1 MPPLTHAQSP
11 KQCHPERSGEPA
23 FHDVAQTDRRSI
35 SSPRN
40 LSVLCI
46 SALCFFLLLAIK
58 AAPTRIAQAPQSSEG
73 CLSCHTNTD
82 EPTMHPTKTVHLL
95 CTQCHGGNAEISIA
109 PNTNSNSADYNAA
122 KTKAHVQPS
131 TQAFRNQST
140 RPRERL
146 YTEWLRE
153 SAQYIKFINPG
164 DLRIAPETC
173 GAADCHANEVRAVS
187 TSMMTHSGMLW
198 GAALYNNGGT
208 PHKNTH
214 FGESYNREG
223 QPQSLKTIPPP
234 SLEETKTKGVLSQLD
249 PLNRWET
256 SEPGNVLRV
265 FERGGHKKSDL
276 ANPNRE
282 EEPGK
287 PDDQLSDR
295 GFGTELRTD
304 PVFLGLQ
311 KTRLLDPVM
320 SLPGTNDHPGDYRAS
335 GCTSCHVIYA
345 NDNDPAH
352 SGAYAS
358 YGHNGTSSSS
368 DPTIN
373 KSEPGHPIKH
383 TFTRS
388 IPSSQCMIC
397 HIHPGTNMVTT
408 YFGLT
413 WWDNELEAD
422 KMFPPQQRN
431 PTEADRYRAA
441 LRNPEAAAARG
452 LWIDDKFLEQTGSTE
467 FNAKLNTTKFADF
480 HGHGWVFRAVFNHD
494 RKGNWLD
501 KDGNKIAFDD
511 PNRFNKAVYL
521 ADIHLE
527 KGMQCADCHFAQDNH
542 GNGKIYAEP
551 RAAVEIDC
559 IDCHGTIRNKAT
571 LVTSGPGSSTSFT
584 SSTSS
589 TSLTSSSPGRHLD
602 TLRTPWG
609 QRRFEWSSTGTLI
622 QRSMTD
628 EHKQWEIVQTADTI
642 TPGNLHFN
650 MKSYRAK
657 LMTKS
662 GIVESQ
668 MPQDDTHLVHGNQS
682 MTCYTCH
689 TSWTPTC
696 FGCHLQMTA
705 NVRRPML
712 HNEGILTR
720 NYTSYNFQV
729 LRDDIYML
737 GVDGTVTNHRIA
749 PARSSCAVLVS
760 SQNANREW
768 LYYTQQTISSPGLSG
783 QAFSTFVPHTV
794 RAKETKQCTDCHVS
808 AANDNNAW
816 MAQLLL
822 RGTNFMNFMGRY
834 VYVAT
839 GRKGFE
845 AIAVAEHDEPEA
857 IYGSDLHRIAYPDN
871 YKKFLAHNRELETQA
886 KHAGN
891 VLDIQAR
898 GEYAYSATGSGG
910 LRVYDIAN
918 IDNKG
923 FSERITT
930 APVSPVGQKFFVPT
944 KNAVAV
950 ASPTTLAV
958 DPLRT
963 QLPENE
969 EQPIHLLYGFL
980 YVADTEEG
988 LIIIGNPDLKAK
1000 SPGVGTLL
1008 DGNPANNFLKRSLAF
1023 NPDGALTGARRITI
1037 AGTYAYVLTDR
1048 ALIVVNLDNPLAPK
1062 ITATIAAPLLK
1073 DPRALAIQFR
1083 YAFIVDRDGLKVLDV
1098 TDLAQPKPVSRA
1110 SAPLQS
1116 AQHFIGPRGTAIP
1129 GCAPLWHRPG
1139 RASAV
1144 PKTRK
1149 NVPALAADGI
1159 LTVLYTPP
1167 PARDDSSACL
1177 DANSQDPAPQFNPN
1191 SYTQVSLAEAR
1202 NIYVARTYAYV
1213 SAGKQG
1219 IAIIDVENP
1228 EQPKLDQLFTAN
1240 GQLNDVNDV
1249 KIGMVAASAFA
1260 FVADGKNGLRILQI
1274 LSPWDDPAHF
1284 SGFSPRPTPKLIATA
1299 HTKGPALAI
1308 SKGIDRDRATDES
1321 GNQLAVFGRR
1331 GARPLNLAESQ
1342 RLYLHSTPTGPTP
1355 YTVTDTPI
1363 EHPQ

>member
-1 MPPLTHAQSP
+1 
-11 KQCHPERSGEPA
+11 
-23 FHDVAQTDRRSI
+23 
-35 SSPRN
+35 
-40 LSVLCI
+40 
-46 SALCFFLLLAIK
+46 
-58 AAPTRIAQAPQSSEG
+58 
-73 CLSCHTNTD
+73 
-82 EPTMHPTKTVHLL
+82 MHPTKTVRLA
-95 CTQCHGGNAEISIA
+95 CTNCHGGNSEISVA
-109 PNTNSNSADYNAA
+109 TNTALNSPEYAAA
-122 KTKAHVQPS
+122 KQKAHVQP
-131 TQAFRNQST
+131 TTTTFRNPA

-153 SAQYIKFINPG
+153 SAEYIKFINPG
-164 DLRIAPETC
+164 DLRVAPETC
-173 GAADCHANEVRAVS
+173 GAANCHANEVRAVS
-187 TSMMTHSGMLW
+187 TSLMTHSGMLW

-234 SLEETKTKGVLSQLD
+234 TTEETREKGILPQLD
-249 PLNRWET
+249 PLERWEI
-256 SEPGNVLRV
+256 SQPGNVLRV
-265 FERGGHKKSDL
+265 FERGGRKKAELGS
-276 ANPNRE
+276 PTRV

-287 PDDQLSDR
+287 PDDQLSER

-311 KTRLLDPVM
+311 KTRLLDPIM
-320 SLPGTNDHPGDYRAS
+320 SLPGTNDHSGDYRAS
-335 GCTSCHVIYA
+335 GCTACHVIYA
-345 NDNDPAH
+345 NDNDPSHSAAYAKFGH
-352 SGAYAS
+352 SG
-358 YGHNGTSSSS
+358 TSFTT
-368 DPTIN
+368 DPTIDKN
-373 KSEPGHPIKH
+373 APGHPIKH

-408 YFGLT
+408 YFGFT
-413 WWDNELEAD
+413 WWDNELDAD
-422 KMFPPQQRN
+422 KMFPLQQRN
-431 PTEADRYRAA
+431 PTEAQKYEAY

-452 LWIDDKFLEQTGSTE
+452 LWIDNKFLERTGSPE
-467 FNAKLNTTKFADF
+467 FNSKLQTTKFADF

-501 KDGNKIAFDD
+501 KDGKQIAFDD
-511 PNRFNKAVYL
+511 PDRFNKAVHL

-571 LVTSGPGSSTSFT
+571 LITSGPAAQSAKNVARPFLAARLSADTPPNQSEL
-584 SSTSS
+584 SQNSAM
-589 TSLTSSSPGRHLD
+589 PRGRHLE

-609 QRRFEWSSTGTLI
+609 QRRFEWSATGQLI

-628 EHKQWEIVQTADTI
+628 EDKKWEIVQTADTI
-642 TPGNLHFN
+642 TPGNVHFN
-650 MKSYRAK
+650 PKSQRAK
-657 LMTKS
+657 LLAKDGTLS
-662 GIVESQ
+662 EQ
-668 MPQDDTHLVHGNQS
+668 MPQDDTHLAHGNQS
-682 MTCYTCH
+682 MTCYSCH

-712 HNEGILTR
+712 HNEGTMTR

-737 GVDGTVTNHRIA
+737 GIDGTVTNHRIA

-768 LYYTQQTISSPGLSG
+768 LYYTQQTISAPGFSG

-794 RAKETKQCTDCHVS
+794 RGRETKQCSDCHIS

-822 RGTNFMNFMGRY
+822 QGTNFMNFMGRY

-839 GRKGFE
+839 GKKGFQ

-871 YKKFLAHNRELETQA
+871 YKKFLAHERELATVAE
-886 KHAGN
+886 HAGN

-898 GEYAYSATGSGG
+898 GEYAYAATGSGG
-910 LRVYDIAN
+910 IRVYDIAN

-923 FSERITT
+923 FSERITS
-930 APVSPVGQKFFVPT
+930 APVSPIGQKFFVPT
-944 KNAVAV
+944 KNAAAV
-950 ASPTTLAV
+950 ASPSTLAV

-963 QLPENE
+963 LLPENE

-980 YVADTEEG
+980 YVADKEEG
-988 LIIIGNPDLKAK
+988 LVIIGDPNLKSK

-1008 DGNPANNFLKRSLAF
+1008 DGNPANNFLKRAATF

-1037 AGTYAYVLTDR
+1037 AGTYAYILTDKS
-1048 ALIVVNLDNPLAPK
+1048 LVVVNLDNPLAPK
-1062 ITATIAAPLLK
+1062 ITATIAAPVLN
-1073 DPRALAIQFR
+1073 DPRVIAIQFR
-1083 YAFIVDRDGLKVLDV
+1083 YAFVVDREGLKVLDV
-1098 TDLAQPKPVSRA
+1098 TNLSHPKPIARDTNSAVFNSDVGAQRCCARSDSDSVIPTGATGLFPSRGS
-1110 SAPLQS
+1110 SAHGR
-1116 AQHFIGPRGTAIP
+1116 AVEGPRQDRTSSHVDEIKIRRSSDADSYSLIP
-1129 GCAPLWHRPG
+1129 
-1139 RASAV
+1139 
-1144 PKTRK
+1144 
-1149 NVPALAADGI
+1149 
-1159 LTVLYTPP
+1159 LT
-1167 PARDDSSACL
+1167 D
-1177 DANSQDPAPQFNPN
+1177 
-1191 SYTQVSLAEAR
+1191 AR
-1202 NIYVARTYAYV
+1202 NIYIARTYAYI
-1213 SAGKQG
+1213 SAGAQG

-1228 EQPKLDQLFTAN
+1228 EKPKLDQLFSAD
-1240 GQLNDVNDV
+1240 GKLNDVNDV

-1274 LSPWDDPAHF
+1274 ISPWDDPAHF

-1299 HTKGPALAI
+1299 KTKGPALAI

-1331 GARPLNLAESQ
+1331 GARPLNAAESQ
-1342 RLYLHSTPTGPTP
+1342 RLYLHPAPNGLTP
-1355 YTVTDTPI
+1355 YTVTDTPV